1 MYGTL
6 HAASDDVDTST
17 WPGAIL
23 ALGALALFVFLT
35 IALLSMLQEY
45 LKNRHQRVQQ
55 EELHRLVER
64 YEKLASTT
72 LDAQQRF
79 AADVSE
85 LRARTSSIE
94 QILRSVE

>member
-1 MYGTL
+1 MHGIMHT
-6 HAASDDVDTST
+6 AEDIDTST
-17 WPGAIL
+17 WPGAVL
-23 ALGALALFVFLT
+23 ALGVLTLIVFFILGLLAT
-35 IALLSMLQEY
+35 INEFMKRKHDGTQKDEL
-45 LKNRHQRVQQ
+45 QRV
-55 EELHRLVER
+55 VER

-79 AADVSE
+79 ANDVAE

>member
-1 MYGTL
+1 MYGPL
-6 HAASDDVDTST
+6 RAASDDIDTST
-17 WPGAIL
+17 WPGAVL
-23 ALGALALFVFLT
+23 ALGVLTLIVFL
-35 IALLSMLQEY
+35 IVALLSIVQEF
-45 LKNRHQRVQQ
+45 LKNRHQRAQQ
-55 EELHRLVER
+55 EDLHQLVER

>member
-1 MYGTL
+1 MHGTMQ
-6 HAASDDVDTST
+6 SDDIDTST

-23 ALGALALFVFLT
+23 ALGVLALIVFLLV
-35 IALLSMLQEY
+35 ALMATAHDMWKTRKL
-45 LKNRHQRVQQ
+45 RAQQ
-55 EELHRLVER
+55 DEMEQLVKR
-64 YEKLASTT
+64 YEQLASNT

-79 AADVSE
+79 ANDVSE

>member
-1 MYGTL
+1 MHGIPR
-6 HAASDDVDTST
+6 AEDIDTST

-23 ALGALALFVFLT
+23 ALGVMTLIVFFILAMLAT
-35 IALLSMLQEY
+35 ITEFMKIRSKKA
-45 LKNRHQRVQQ
+45 QQ
-55 EELHRLVER
+55 EELTQLVER

-79 AADVSE
+79 ASDVSE
-85 LRARTSSIE
+85 LRSRTSSIE